1 MPLVPL
7 DGPGDLARARTTP
20 YEATTGD
27 VMAPR
32 RSSEFIITSQL
43 LYHESAD
50 IVIRSDLN
58 LISRP
63 ANESSDQGLSNQ
75 RGIAKIH
82 QVTAVHEPL
91 EVEVEIPWIPS
102 RTRGSDPRR
111 KPVLKSVIMM
121 S

>member
-1 MPLVPL
+1 MN
-7 DGPGDLARARTTP
+7 
-20 YEATTGD
+20 
-27 VMAPR
+27 
-32 RSSEFIITSQL
+32 QL

-58 LISRP
+58 VISRP

-82 QVTAVHEPL
+82 RVTAEHEPL

-102 RTRGSDPRR
+102 RTGG
-111 KPVLKSVIMM
+111 SVI
-121 S
+121 SKLITKILSFWRDDELIAR